1 MTIAL
6 VSTVLVNDHFDFL
19 TDVLSG
25 LNVRHYNYLREEV
38 AVELDHYHDDRFD
51 EVIAPVAVLVYDD
64 GLDYDLDGNAYF
76 DDYPSDVPHSYHNTL
91 YGAQAEAAWL
101 EHHGVKPN
109 RISIVEGYPTYR
121 WDLQYKPI
129 GQ

>member
-19 TDVLSG
+19 TDVLHG
-25 LNVRHYNYLREEV
+25 LNVRHYNYLAEEV
-38 AVELDHYHDDRFD
+38 AVELDYYHDDRFD
-51 EVIAPVAVLVYDD
+51 EVFVPVAVLVYDD

-76 DDYPSDVPHSYHNTL
+76 DDYPSDVPHSYHHTL

-109 RISIVEGYPTYR
+109 RISIVEGYLTYK
-121 WDLQYKPI
+121 WDTQYKPI
-129 GQ
+129 GV